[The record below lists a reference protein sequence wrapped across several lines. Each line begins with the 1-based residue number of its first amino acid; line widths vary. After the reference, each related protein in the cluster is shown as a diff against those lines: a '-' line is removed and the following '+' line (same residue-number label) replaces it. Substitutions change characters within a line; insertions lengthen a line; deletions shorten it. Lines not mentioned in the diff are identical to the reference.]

1 MGHPALHAERA
12 SFPLLPLLVFVVPLA
27 IAAGSLRYVQTRAL
41 RPIRAELEALQ
52 KTATA
57 ATADNERLSKEV
69 ERLGKEMAAVQGVTK
84 VDIVWGGAAEGDKRV
99 AFPYQRAA
107 GSGVWA
113 HPRDGSATVWYYS
126 DEGDTLARIAAHPR
140 VLGATHLWPILA
152 RENGLKVDGNHPLP
166 AGRLIRV
173 PSKIYESQLRGAIT
187 EAGAPNE
194 ARDEIFTQAG
204 LTSAPPRPSATP
216 K

>member
-27 IAAGSLRYVQTRAL
+27 VAAGSLRYVQTRTL
-41 RPIRAELEALQ
+41 RPMRAEIASLR
-52 KTATA
+52 KTADA
-57 ATADNERLSKEV
+57 ATADGDRLSKEV

-99 AFPYQRAA
+99 AFPYLRAA
-107 GSGVWA
+107 GSGVWS
-113 HPRDGSATVWYYS
+113 HPREGQATVWYYT

-173 PSKIYESQLRGAIT
+173 PARLYESQLRGAIT

-194 ARDEIFTQAG
+194 ARDAIFTQAG
-204 LTSAPPRPSATP
+204 LNAAPAPRATP

>member
-12 SFPLLPLLVFVVPLA
+12 RFPLLPLLVFLVPVVV
-27 IAAGSLRYVQTRAL
+27 AAASLRYVQTRSL
-41 RPIRAELEALQ
+41 RPLRAELGALQ
-52 KTATA
+52 KTVEAGTA
-57 ATADNERLSKEV
+57 ENERLSKEV
-69 ERLGKEMAAVQGVTK
+69 QRLGKEMAAVQGVTK
-84 VDIVWGGAAEGDKRV
+84 VDIVWGGAAGGDKRV
-99 AFPYQRAA
+99 AFPYVRAA
-107 GSGVWA
+107 GSGVWN
-113 HPRDGSATVWYYS
+113 HPREGAATVWYYS

-173 PSKIYESQLRGAIT
+173 PSRIYESQLRGAIT

-194 ARDEIFTQAG
+194 ARDEIFAQAG
-204 LTSAPPRPSATP
+204 LNAAAPKPPATP